1 MKEEQLSLFKQAL
14 SRIEV
19 TEQAKE
25 FLFAV
30 SMTLSG
36 HTEVFR
42 MCYLAF
48 MNGEDLITTIR

>member
-30 SMTLSG
+30 SMTL
-36 HTEVFR
+36 
-42 MCYLAF
+42 
-48 MNGEDLITTIR
+48 